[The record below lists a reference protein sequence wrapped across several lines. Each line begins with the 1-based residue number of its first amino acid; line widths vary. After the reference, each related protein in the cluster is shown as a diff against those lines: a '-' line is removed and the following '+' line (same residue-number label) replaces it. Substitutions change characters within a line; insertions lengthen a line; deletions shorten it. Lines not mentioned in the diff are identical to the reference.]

1 MLAIF
6 KGPGFIKGLDFFYKS
21 YSTRL
26 TKEEKNSFIVS
37 SELHDIL
44 IGIRLDDLHINRRN
58 IILTHIYIFIRG

>member
-26 TKEEKNSFIVS
+26 TNS
-37 SELHDIL
+37 
-44 IGIRLDDLHINRRN
+44 
-58 IILTHIYIFIRG
+58 IFIRS